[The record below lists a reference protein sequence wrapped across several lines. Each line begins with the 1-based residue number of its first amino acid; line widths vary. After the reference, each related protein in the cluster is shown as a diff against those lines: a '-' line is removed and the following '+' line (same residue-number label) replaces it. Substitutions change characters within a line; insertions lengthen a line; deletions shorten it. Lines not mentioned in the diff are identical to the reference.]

1 MMKIAVIITRV
12 LMGGMFLFASIVVL
26 FNLVPHPELTGKV
39 KVFMDGIA
47 ATGYLLTMLK
57 IFELICGVA
66 FLLGRF
72 VPLAAVVIFPII
84 LNILMFHI
92 FLDHTGLPIAI
103 LLMIGDLF
111 LAYYYRDKY
120 KPLFVAK

>member
-1 MMKIAVIITRV
+1 MKVAVIITRV

-39 KVFMDGIA
+39 KVFMDGMA
-47 ATGYLLTMLK
+47 ATGYLLTTVK
-57 IFELICGVA
+57 IFELLCGAA
-66 FLLGRF
+66 FIIGKF

-92 FLDHTGLPIAI
+92 FMDHSGLPIAI

-111 LAYYYRDKY
+111 LAYYYREKY

>member
-1 MMKIAVIITRV
+1 MKIAVIITRI

-57 IFELICGVA
+57 IFELVCGAA

-92 FLDHTGLPIAI
+92 FLEPSGLPIAI

>member
-1 MMKIAVIITRV
+1 MKIAVIITRV

-26 FNLVPHPELTGKV
+26 FNLFPQPEETGKV

-47 ATGYLLTMLK
+47 ATGYLLTTVK
-57 IFELICGVA
+57 IFELLCGIA

-92 FLDHTGLPIAI
+92 FLEPSGLPIAI

-111 LAYYYRDKY
+111 LAYYYREKY
-120 KPLFVAK
+120 KPLFVAN

>member
-1 MMKIAVIITRV
+1 MKIAVIITRV

-26 FNLVPHPELTGKV
+26 FNLFPQPEVTGKV

-47 ATGYLLTMLK
+47 ATGYLLTTVK
-57 IFELICGVA
+57 IFELLCGAA
-66 FLLGRF
+66 FILGRF

-92 FLDHTGLPIAI
+92 FLEPSGLPIAI

-111 LAYYYRDKY
+111 LAYYYREKY
-120 KPLFVAK
+120 KPLFVAN